1 VDGRLDVELSRSGVG
16 VHEVARPD
24 GHAGDGDRLVE
35 ALQVHPCVG
44 GGDGAGE
51 RLEAG
56 RPLRD
61 VADRAVGDDAE
72 AAERPVHGA
81 VDLAPEAAVA
91 DTGAVEVLDDAD
103 RRSRARADV
112 LVVGG
117 LPVARARV
125 GRARGA
131 DRRRARI
138 ADDGRQVGERADQRL
153 DGVAVQA
160 ALRGDGREYAGRRR
174 LEREDHG

>member
-1 VDGRLDVELSRSGVG
+1 MEPARAWKPGAHCGMSR
-16 VHEVARPD
+16 
-24 GHAGDGDRLVE
+24 
-35 ALQVHPCVG
+35 
-44 GGDGAGE
+44 
-51 RLEAG
+51 
-56 RPLRD
+56 
-61 VADRAVGDDAE
+61 DRAVRDDAE

-91 DTGAVEVLDDAD
+91 DVRAVEVLDDAD
-103 RRSRARADV
+103 RRSRPRADV

-117 LPVARARV
+117 LPVARTRV

-131 DRRRARI
+131 DRRCAGI

-160 ALRGDGREYAGRRR
+160 ALRGDDLHRVADGRRVEGAQR
-174 LEREDHG
+174 LEHGIGQRIGHGRSIPVDDVARGRLKDERSCDE